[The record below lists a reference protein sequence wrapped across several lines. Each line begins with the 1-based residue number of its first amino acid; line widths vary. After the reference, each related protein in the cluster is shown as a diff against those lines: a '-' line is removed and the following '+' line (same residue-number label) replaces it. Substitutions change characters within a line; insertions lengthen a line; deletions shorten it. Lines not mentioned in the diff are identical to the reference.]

1 MRSQYGLIVVWVLI
15 LASIF
20 IGAFFLKFGSW
31 PTSDDPG
38 DWADFATYL
47 SGTVGVTAIVG
58 TLRAFVITLRQQNE
72 LVESQKQIQ
81 IDQRRQIDISESQL
95 LEAKRKDERDEAY
108 ANMRDILPLMLRGFD
123 KSLGYTIKP
132 PQGSWPREVLD
143 VLVGRELASYELR
156 NVIKKLDRLQ
166 FRLSNSDPSEC
177 ESYIN
182 QILGNSSHLVGFL
195 VENVSKNPALFY
207 VADARLSEN
216 PDGDGWTYWKY
227 VECFIAYSAGMGKP
241 LFKEEYHTLLGGRKS
256 YQSSDDRYLKSLF
269 EIGSQLSQRD

>member
-1 MRSQYGLIVVWVLI
+1 M
-15 LASIF
+15 
-20 IGAFFLKFGSW
+20 
-31 PTSDDPG
+31 
-38 DWADFATYL
+38 
-47 SGTVGVTAIVG
+47 
-58 TLRAFVITLRQQNE
+58 ITLRQQNE

-182 QILGNSSHLVGFL
+182 QILGNSSHLVGFF
-195 VENVSKNPALFY
+195 S
-207 VADARLSEN
+207 
-216 PDGDGWTYWKY
+216 
-227 VECFIAYSAGMGKP
+227 
-241 LFKEEYHTLLGGRKS
+241 
-256 YQSSDDRYLKSLF
+256 
-269 EIGSQLSQRD
+269 